1 MEKSKN
7 LISWIALMVA
17 LFFAGSMIL
26 GTCNRT
32 RYLREQLKEIN
43 ASYESIQRRMD
54 SITVASQREETEVLK
69 KIEATYANLDSL
81 QKLKSQ
87 ATSRINTI
95 RRVEAAKPAGV
106 SGFNLK

>member
-1 MEKSKN
+1 MGKSQN
-7 LISWIALMVA
+7 LISWIALAVA
-17 LFFAGSMIL
+17 LFFAGSMIT

-32 RYLREQLKEIN
+32 RYLRDQLQEIHT
-43 ASYESIQRRMD
+43 SYDAIHNRID
-54 SITVASQREETEVLK
+54 SIKIASQLEEAEILK
-69 KIEATYANLDSL
+69 KIEGTYANLDSL

-87 ATSRINTI
+87 KTQRVNTI